1 MSFLLDTNV
10 ISELRK
16 RRCDPV
22 VARWFAAVSDD
33 DLFIGVL
40 VLGELR
46 RGLESIRRRDP
57 ASARALDRWLLG
69 VHETFAARIL
79 PVDARV
85 VDTWGRINVP
95 NRLPA
100 IDGLMAATALVHGL
114 TLVTRNTA
122 DVAASGVPLRNPWND

>member
-16 RRCDPV
+16 RRCDPR
-22 VARWFAAVSDD
+22 VARWFAAVRDN
-33 DLFIGVL
+33 DLFISVL

-46 RGLESIRRRDP
+46 RGVESIRRRDP

-69 VHETFAARIL
+69 VHETFASRIVR
-79 PVDARV
+79 VDAPV
-85 VDTWGRINVP
+85 VDMWGRINVP

-100 IDGLMAATALVHGL
+100 VDGLMAATALVHGL
-114 TLVTRNTA
+114 TFVTRNTA
-122 DVAASGVPLRNPWND
+122 DVLASGVPLLNPWND